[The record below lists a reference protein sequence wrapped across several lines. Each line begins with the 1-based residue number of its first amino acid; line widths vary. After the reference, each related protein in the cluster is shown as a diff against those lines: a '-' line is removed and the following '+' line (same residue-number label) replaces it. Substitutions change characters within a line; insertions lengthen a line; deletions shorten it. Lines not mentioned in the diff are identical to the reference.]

1 MDSSDLRPE
10 DDRERNATLNR
21 IQDQQLCVRKVMEME
36 NFQWQDVCREFE
48 SLLRLVDEL
57 VIQSGR
63 LPPCYIKLLD
73 DLDTQLRV
81 TACDKKKSRAMSKLN
96 AAAFQVLKVQVKT
109 ARDNHL
115 RVIDEC
121 KEETAQKSKDNIVS
135 DDSQEEVETSMDFLP
150 TVWSCWV
157 GWTSEQ
163 KRKNEREQRESGI
176 ASAVSAPPRSLQSH
190 SRHGQL
196 LVDRA
201 QKFLL
206 SPQQILGQKE
216 RRIASRPT
224 AFCQAQTPRPSSR
237 ALSYVPR
244 RLEDLPASERAA
256 WCVLSPAE
264 AMRF

>member
-1 MDSSDLRPE
+1 M
-10 DDRERNATLNR
+10 NR
-21 IQDQQLCVRKVMEME
+21 IQDQHLCVRNEME

-48 SLLRLVDEL
+48 SLLRLLDEL
-57 VIQSGR
+57 VIQLGR
-63 LPPCYIKLLD
+63 LPPSCIKLLD
-73 DLDTQLRV
+73 DLDTELRV
-81 TACDKKKSRAMSKLN
+81 TACDKKSFRAMSKLN

-109 ARDNHL
+109 ALDNHL

-121 KEETAQKSKDNIVS
+121 KEETAQNSKDNIVS
-135 DDSQEEVETSMDFLP
+135 DDSKEEVETSMDFLS

-176 ASAVSAPPRSLQSH
+176 ASTVSAPPERSLQSQ

-201 QKFLL
+201 QNFLL
-206 SPQQILGQKE
+206 SPQEILGQKE

-256 WCVLSPAE
+256 WCVFSPAE